1 MFLVL
6 NLVAKLDV
14 MLQTRK
20 YRDTMKQIRVKD
32 FWFTMATIL

>member
-1 MFLVL
+1 MFLLL

-14 MLQTRK
+14 MLQIQK

-32 FWFTMATIL
+32 FWFMMATIL

>member
-14 MLQTRK
+14 MLQIQK

-32 FWFTMATIL
+32 SWFMMATIL

>member
-14 MLQTRK
+14 MLQIQK
-20 YRDTMKQIRVKD
+20 YRDTMKQIRVND
-32 FWFTMATIL
+32 FWFMMATIL